1 MPFRPFEHPP
11 VPVAAMYGFAS
22 YRPGPSFDGDK
33 HRVQQDNL
41 PAVDILQLDKNE
53 GVSQDNVLSLLF
65 ASYGS
70 MEDLVKTVASM
81 SLGSQTPPMRIVLSE
96 KDHCLSLRNIA
107 LMVLAMSSNDPK
119 ATAELCVHLLYSA
132 YLPIGYLDEIISQ
145 LEPYMENSPHGAHD
159 QELNKLSIRMQ
170 RLLHDPL
177 KVRNSPRFPEM
188 HAVLDR
194 RFKQFKDA
202 VLNPTKET
210 TPQSAET
217 NKWRVGR
224 CSLKY
229 EHPPEGSPDAFM
241 FFRQPFIFG
250 VNMQY
255 PLRVNQF
262 QGCREY
268 QLACEECPGSFEHPD
283 RIPSGWRVSRTAF
296 LEEQVLLP
304 YGHERN
310 GDWAKPLKYVIVTS
324 SREYVRVFLLLMLH
338 VKGGKKRGRRQYCQK
353 VCIVIPLIILRS
365 KFSQL
370 LVGGEAILYT
380 LGWSRVGR
388 SPLYLAFMALTN
400 TGNWVQN
407 PFFFAD
413 LGSEPTMN
421 RFADPLRRWSVED
434 VLENKLAP
442 KHDLYGKLF
451 YFVRDLLEKFIIRL
465 QRANFEFEVHCQDH
479 ETLQTKLAGQKFDR
493 IYTTNIDNDS
503 KMDVKLMLERF
514 GPLLQPKSVNPSA
527 RLISLRHEC
536 DEVTPEL
543 ATAFTQTFPHSATIW
558 RYLKKR
564 MTESWIDTDASPEQG
579 YVLMYRNIFFST
591 SRDMNAM
598 CSSWEDTRVQQ
609 LNRVGAPLGMEVQ
622 NNVLTPRW
630 PYRLDIDEIMWGL
643 PRPSRVTYREKDYS
657 ARYFEWQK
665 IA

>member
-1 MPFRPFEHPP
+1 MRLFYPAELFNGVIPFRPFEHPP

-22 YRPGPSFDGDK
+22 CRPDPSFDGDK

-96 KDHCLSLRNIA
+96 KDHCLCLRNVA

-188 HAVLDR
+188 HVVLDR

-268 QLACEECPGSFEHPD
+268 QLACEECPGFFEHPD

-310 GDWAKPLKYVIVTS
+310 GDWAKPLK
-324 SREYVRVFLLLMLH
+324 E
-338 VKGGKKRGRRQYCQK
+338 GRK
-353 VCIVIPLIILRS
+353 EEDV
-365 KFSQL
+365 
-370 LVGGEAILYT
+370 
-380 LGWSRVGR
+380 
-388 SPLYLAFMALTN
+388 N

-407 PFFFAD
+407 PWC
-413 LGSEPTMN
+413 SP
-421 RFADPLRRWSVED
+421 FADPLRRWSVED

-451 YFVRDLLEKFIIRL
+451 YFVRDLLEKLIIRL
-465 QRANFEFEVHCQDH
+465 QRVNFEFEVHCQDH

-503 KMDVKLMLERF
+503 KMGVKLMLERF
-514 GPLLQPKSVNPSA
+514 GPLLQPKNVNPSA

-543 ATAFTQTFPHSATIW
+543 ATAFTETFPHSATIW
-558 RYLKKR
+558 RYHKKR
-564 MTESWIDTDASPEQG
+564 MTESWIDTEASPEQG

-591 SRDMNAM
+591 SRDMNEM